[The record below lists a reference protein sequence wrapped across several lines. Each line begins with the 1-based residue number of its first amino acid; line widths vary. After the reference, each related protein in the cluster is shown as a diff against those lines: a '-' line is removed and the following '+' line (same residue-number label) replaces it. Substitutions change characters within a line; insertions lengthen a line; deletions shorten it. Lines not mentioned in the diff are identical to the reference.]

1 MDFSDTTVVIP
12 ALEEPGL
19 WEVVAKT
26 RKALPGAEILVL
38 WKGYND
44 RAPKFKEKGVRAI
57 KQESRGKGTVIIQV
71 QRHRYVKTE
80 IICFIDGDATY
91 EPKDFIGLIGKVR
104 KGYGMALGNRFARL
118 DRRSMPEFI
127 EFGNK
132 VITVVANVLYF
143 MWLRDSQTGIRAIR
157 TSAFQ
162 SLDLREKGFGIES
175 EMNIK
180 MRKSGYRLVEL
191 PARYYVRV
199 GESKQMKVIDG
210 LRLLGIDF
218 KFLFYRP
225 GPAVGRGR
233 N

>member
-19 WEVVAKT
+19 WEVVSRT
-26 RKALPGAEILVL
+26 HRALPGVKILVL
-38 WKGYND
+38 WKGYNNK
-44 RAPKFKEKGVRAI
+44 APTFKEKGVRSV

-71 QRHRYVKTE
+71 QKHRYVKTD

-91 EPKDFIGLIGKVR
+91 EPKDFAALVGMVR
-104 KGYGMALGNRFARL
+104 SGYDMAMGDRFSKL
-118 DRRSMPEFI
+118 DRRSMPRFI

-132 VITVVANVLYF
+132 VITGVANLLYF
-143 MWLRDSQTGIRAIR
+143 MWLGDSQTGIRALR
-157 TSAFQ
+157 TSVFE

-180 MRKSGYRLVEL
+180 MRKAGYKIGEA
-191 PARYYVRV
+191 PARYYIRV
-199 GESKQMKVIDG
+199 GESKQMKFIDG
-210 LRLLGIDF
+210 LRLLGTDF

-225 GPAVGRGR
+225 KARGR
-233 N
+233 